1 MPDYSKGK
9 IYCLRS
15 HQTDDVYIGSTVES
29 LSNRKGKHT
38 SKYKSFLNEKY
49 HYITAFEIVKYDDC
63 YIELIENYPCENKEQ
78 LTKKEGEYIRNM
90 KCVNKLIAGR
100 TRKEYRK
107 DNKEKIKE
115 YRENN
120 KERDKKRAK
129 EYREN
134 NKEREKER
142 KKKYREENKEKIKEK
157 IICEC
162 GCKVNKYQLVKHKRT
177 EKHKEFLK
185 NGVKQINNQITCEC
199 GGTYTIGR
207 QARHERSKK
216 HQEFLEK

>member
-29 LSNRKGKHT
+29 LSRRKAKH
-38 SKYKSFLNEKY
+38 KNQYKSFLNEKY

-115 YRENN
+115 RC
-120 KERDKKRAK
+120 K

-134 NKEREKER
+134 NKEKIKEKAKE
-142 KKKYREENKEKIKEK
+142 YHEENKEKIKKYREEKLKEK

-162 GCKVNKYQLVKHKRT
+162 GCKVQKLQLAKHKRT
-177 EKHKEFLK
+177 KKHEDFLK
-185 NGVKQINNQITCEC
+185 NGVKQIKNQITCEC
-199 GGTYTIGR
+199 GGTYTRGS
-207 QARHERSKK
+207 QERHKQSIK

>member
-29 LSNRKGKHT
+29 LSRRKAKH
-38 SKYKSFLNEKY
+38 KNQYKSFLNEKY

-90 KCVNKLIAGR
+90 KCVNKFIAGR
-100 TRKEYRK
+100 TQKEYRK

-115 YRENN
+115 
-120 KERDKKRAK
+120 KAK
-129 EYREN
+129 EYH
-134 NKEREKER
+134 
-142 KKKYREENKEKIKEK
+142 EENKEKIKKYREEKLKEK

-162 GCKVNKYQLVKHKRT
+162 GCKVQKLQLAKHKRT
-177 EKHKEFLK
+177 KKHEDFLK

-199 GGTYTIGR
+199 GGTYTNGR
-207 QARHERSKK
+207 QERHKRTKK